1 MLLNYDQYQGFI
13 FDMDGTLLDTMPAH
27 LIAWEKTAQKY
38 NFPYSRDWIYS
49 MGGMPSMKIISEIN
63 TRYQMDICAKQAS
76 IFKMDIFK
84 NISSDVKRIEQVTNI
99 LEKYVGYKRIAV
111 GTGSQRVGAERLLAC
126 TGLLEK
132 IEVLVTANDVE
143 RHKPS
148 PDTFNL
154 AAAQL
159 NLQPSQCLV
168 FEDTDIGKQAAH
180 AAKMDCVVLESE
192 QLVFYPWIEKK

>member
-38 NFPYSRDWIYS
+38 DFPYSRGWIYS
-49 MGGMPSMKIISEIN
+49 MGGMPSIKIISEIN
-63 TRYQMDICAKQAS
+63 TRYQMDICATQAS
-76 IFKMDIFK
+76 IFKMDIFR
-84 NISSDVKRIEQVTNI
+84 NISSDVKRIEQVTDI
-99 LEKYVGYKRIAV
+99 LEKYVGYKRMAV
-111 GTGSQRVGAERLLAC
+111 GTGSQRVSAERLLAF

-148 PDTFNL
+148 PDTFTL

-168 FEDTDIGKQAAH
+168 FEDTDIGKRAAH
-180 AAKMDCVVLESE
+180 AAKMDCVVLESK